1 MLSLPSYQVQALE
14 LEAVDSTSLAAVH
27 VVPQCK
33 DDLLVRCKAGSSQQ
47 PQDPPALGL
56 ETHQHQA
63 LPFPTS
69 SICFSFCEDLTEA
82 EAAMMAFSC

>member
-1 MLSLPSYQVQALE
+1 MLSLLSYQVQTLE
-14 LEAVDSTSLAAVH
+14 LEAIDSTSLAAVH

-33 DDLLVRCKAGSSQQ
+33 YDLFIRRKEGRSHR
-47 PQDPPALGL
+47 PQGPTPGPQN
-56 ETHQHQA
+56 HQHQS
-63 LPFPTS
+63 LPLPTS